1 MLTSLLQRWTS
12 GSKKRQDAGLG
23 RPTGRKRVSS
33 TQSARPSTDPIS
45 GWGSAA
51 TELGSWDVTR
61 LFCWGSNDVGPFVLL
76 RLSRYGTVRWRTSQL
91 QWLWCVLIFISVS
104 WSTVCMSRGAAGR
117 DRSWGVA
124 GGVLTGPCRSS
135 AGASWLILTHTDT
148 SYTRHSSCHQK
159 ECQISHNLTPATLS
173 LSLSLALSLSLS
185 LSLSL

>member
-23 RPTGRKRVSS
+23 WPTGRKRVSS
-33 TQSARPSTDPIS
+33 HQSARPSTDPIS
-45 GWGSAA
+45 GWGSAHGA
-51 TELGSWDVTR
+51 GQLGRHQAFLLGLKWCGALCTAQTITLRDSPLEDVTTAVT
-61 LFCWGSNDVGPFVLL
+61 LVS
-76 RLSRYGTVRWRTSQL
+76 
-91 QWLWCVLIFISVS
+91 VLIFISVS

-159 ECQISHNLTPATLS
+159 ECQISHHLS
-173 LSLSLALSLSLS
+173 LPAHSLSF
-185 LSLSL
+185 